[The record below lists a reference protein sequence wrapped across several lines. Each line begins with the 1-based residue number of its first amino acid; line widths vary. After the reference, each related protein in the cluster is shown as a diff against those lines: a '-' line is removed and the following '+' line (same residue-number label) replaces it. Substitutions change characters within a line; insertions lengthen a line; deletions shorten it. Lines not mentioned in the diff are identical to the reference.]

1 MRFRITW
8 KQMVQVVA
16 CVILCLIVCGM
27 AFANRT
33 LVMEPAIEFLFGRS
47 SFEKMTD
54 IIQRNYLSDRLRWKD
69 ELLSLNGG
77 YARLQGRTRYNEVQ
91 LMTNGMLTSIIDDM
105 TDTTK
110 FADNLSRFYHFLE
123 RKGIPFLFVMAPYKG
138 PMEES
143 YLPEGVTD
151 MTNAIGEQA
160 VLKLIE
166 RNVPVLDLRKDMSQ
180 NYGQIEKYFYRT
192 DHHWNAEGA
201 FFAYQR
207 IMDAVQERFPGT
219 KMSYTDSALWEKYVI
234 PNWWLG
240 SHGRR
245 VGSLFAGVE
254 DLDYILPAFET
265 EMSRY
270 SPGSYAYKGD
280 FRRANIREWYI
291 ENSNYMRM
299 DSYFRYL
306 GGGYSLTYHRNQ
318 RAENRKRILLI
329 GDSFEHPVECF
340 LSTEFTS
347 IDVLNP
353 REYGKMSEADYV
365 TLNPPDMVIMLN
377 YPGTVANGYFS
388 DFGEGKNLEIV
399 GETLWDEIAVSAA
412 SEDMDYEVLPIHL
425 ESGKSYQLNLE
436 KIQIEKGA
444 PEGASVL
451 LYDGGKVLDLTIF
464 DIEYGNES
472 GFHWGF
478 QIPEEQGDEGKY
490 ELRLYAGI
498 TGGTEGVEL
507 VYQGIRL
514 RECLLTNQ

>member
-1 MRFRITW
+1 MRFKITG
-8 KQMVQVVA
+8 KQIIQMA
-16 CVILCLIVCGM
+16 GCGLFCLIVCGM

-33 LVMEPAIEFLFGRS
+33 LLMEPAMELLHGRS

-54 IIQRNYLSDRLRWKD
+54 IIQHNYLSDRLRWKD

-77 YARLQGRTRYNEVQ
+77 YARLQGRTRYNNAQ
-91 LMTNGMLTSIIDDM
+91 LMTNGMLTSTIDDV
-105 TDTTK
+105 TDTTA
-110 FADNLSRFYHFLE
+110 FADNISRFCRFLE
-123 RKGIPFLFVMAPYKG
+123 KKGIPFLFVMAPYKG

-143 YLPEGVTD
+143 YLPEGAAD
-151 MTNAIGEQA
+151 MTNTIGEQA

-166 RNVPVLDLRKDMSQ
+166 RNVSLLDLRKEMSR
-180 NYGQIEKYFYRT
+180 NYEQTEKYFYRT
-192 DHHWNAEGA
+192 DHHWNADGA

-207 IMDAVQERFPGT
+207 IMEAIQKRFPET
-219 KMSYTDSALWEKYVI
+219 KMSYTDSDLWKKYVI

-245 VGSLFAGVE
+245 VGPLFAGTE

-270 SPGSYAYKGD
+270 SPGSYAYKGN

-291 ENSNYMRM
+291 ENSNYMKM

-306 GGGYSLTYHRNQ
+306 GGGYPLTYHRNQ
-318 RAENRKRILLI
+318 QAENHKKILLI

-365 TLNPPDMVIMLN
+365 TLNPPDMVIMIN
-377 YPGTVANGYFS
+377 YPGTIANGYFS
-388 DFGEGKNLEIV
+388 DFGEGKDLEIV
-399 GETLWDEIAVSAA
+399 RETFQDEITVSAG
-412 SEDMDYEVLPIHL
+412 SGDTDYEVLPVHL
-425 ESGKSYQLNLE
+425 ESGKSYQLTLDE
-436 KIQIEKGA
+436 IQVKAGA
-444 PEGASVL
+444 PEGASIL
-451 LYDGGKVLDLTIF
+451 LYKRGKVMDLTIV
-464 DIEYGNES
+464 DIEYGNEF

-478 QIPEEQGDEGKY
+478 QIPETKEDEGSY

-507 VYQGIRL
+507 VYQGIQL
-514 RECLLTNQ
+514 REFLLMNQ